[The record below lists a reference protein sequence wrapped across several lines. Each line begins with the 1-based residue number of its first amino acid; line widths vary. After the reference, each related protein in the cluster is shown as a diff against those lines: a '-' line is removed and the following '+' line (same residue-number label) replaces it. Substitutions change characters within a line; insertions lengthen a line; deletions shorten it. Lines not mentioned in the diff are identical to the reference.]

1 MFLERFINFL
11 KYEKNYSVHSI
22 HAYERDIRTYL
33 DYLTK
38 NGFQV
43 QDATHHQIRAFLAQ
57 LMERKLQPRSI
68 NRTISSLKSFHKF
81 LLREQ
86 IIDVNPVALVKML
99 KTPKNLPHFIPS
111 NDIIKMLDSEGGF
124 SNDFQGYRDR
134 VVVEILFGTGVRRSE
149 LLQISEHD
157 IDFMQGTIRIFGKGS
172 KERLVP
178 ITSSLSEVIKEY
190 IVLKEKHNFNNTSS
204 KLIVT
209 NKGEDAYAEL
219 IYQVVRNRLGLIS
232 SKQKRSPHV
241 LRHSI
246 ATAMLNNGAQLND
259 IKELLG
265 HSSLASTQVY
275 THNSVERLK
284 YIYKQAHPKA

>member
-22 HAYERDIRTYL
+22 KAYRIDISAYL
-33 DYLTK
+33 SFLEAS
-38 NGFQV
+38 GFNV
-43 QDATHHQIRAFLAQ
+43 QEASHHQVRAYLAQ
-57 LMERKLQPRSI
+57 LMENKLQPRSI
-68 NRTISSLKSFHKF
+68 NRAISSLKSFHKF

-86 IIDVNPVALVKML
+86 VIEVNPVGLVKML
-99 KTPKNLPHFIPS
+99 RTAKSLPDFIPS
-111 NDIIKMLDSEGGF
+111 NDIIKLLEMEGVF
-124 SNDFQGYRDR
+124 TDDFQGCRDR
-134 VVVEILFGTGVRRSE
+134 VVIEILFGTGIRRSE
-149 LLQISEHD
+149 LLQISESD
-157 IDFMQGTIRIFGKGS
+157 IDFLQHTIRIFGKGS

-178 ITSSLSEVIKEY
+178 ITDSLNEILKEY
-190 IVLKEKHNFNNTSS
+190 LNLKKKQNFNNIS
-204 KLIVT
+204 KGLIVT
-209 NKGEDAYAEL
+209 EKGEDAYEML
-219 IYQVVRNRLGLIS
+219 IYRIVKDKLGLIS